1 MSPQI
6 ATTLDVQCCIVG
18 GGPAGVMA
26 GLLLARAGIEVAVLE
41 KHGDFLRDFR
51 GDTVHPSTLQAIADL
66 GLLDAFLTL
75 PHTEVSQLSG
85 EFGGTVVRL
94 ADFSHLPTAARF
106 IALMPQWDFLNF
118 LVGGARRFPQFRMLM
133 QTRADDLIE
142 TDGRVT
148 GVRATTPDGPLE
160 VRARLVIA
168 ADGRSSRMRDQS
180 GLPVTDLGAPMDV
193 LWMRLS
199 RRPDDAAELPLGR
212 VSDGR
217 MFIMIPRE
225 GYFQCGYV
233 AAKGRFAAIQAAGIE
248 AFRRDVALAG
258 PAIADR
264 VHELKSFDDVHLLTV
279 TVDRLERWSRPGL
292 LCIGDAAHAMSPV
305 GGVGINLAVQDAVAA
320 ANLLHAA
327 FAGSDAE
334 LDARLD
340 SVRARRL
347 PAVKAMQALQVFVQ
361 KRVIGAALDGRPLKA
376 PAALGLFNLAPVLRR
391 LPARVIGMGLRME
404 RVRSP
409 DVHGAG

>member
-66 GLLDAFLTL
+66 GWLDAFLTL

-118 LVGGARRFPQFRMLM
+118 LVGCARRFPQFRMLM

-148 GVRATTPDGPLE
+148 GVRVTTPDGPLE

-199 RRPDDAAELPLGR
+199 RRPDDPAELPLGR

-264 VHELKSFDDVHLLTV
+264 VDELKSFDDVHLLTV

-327 FAGSDAE
+327 FAGSDVE

-347 PAVKAMQALQVFVQ
+347 PAVKAMQALQVLVQ
-361 KRVIGAALDGRPLKA
+361 KRVIGAALNGKPLKA

-391 LPARVIGMGLRME
+391 LPARVIGMGFRME

>member
-6 ATTLDVQCCIVG
+6 AGTLDVQCCIVG

-75 PHTEVSQLSG
+75 PHTQVSQLSG

-118 LVGGARRFPQFRMLM
+118 LVGHARRFPQFRMLM

-142 TDGRVT
+142 IDGRVA
-148 GVRATTPDGPLE
+148 GVRAMTPDGPLE

-168 ADGRSSRMRDQS
+168 ADGRSSRIRDQS
-180 GLPVTDLGAPMDV
+180 GLSVTDLGAPMDV

-199 RRPDDAAELPLGR
+199 RRTADPAELPLGR

-233 AAKGRFAAIQAAGIE
+233 AAKGRFSAIQAAGIE
-248 AFRRDVALAG
+248 AFRRDVVLAG

-264 VHELKSFDDVHLLTV
+264 VDELKSFDDVHLLTV

-320 ANLLHAA
+320 ANLLHDA
-327 FAGSDAE
+327 FAGSDAR

-340 SVRARRL
+340 SVRERRL
-347 PAVKAMQALQVFVQ
+347 PAVKLMQTLQVFLQ

-391 LPARVIGMGLRME
+391 IPARVIGMGFRME

-409 DVHGAG
+409 DVHGA